1 MNDLGQGEL
10 INEDLSD
17 EHASGGNM
25 MTQLDAMV
33 DYIHRVYE
41 AMDTVEVKRP
51 WMPPLPEQIVSDQ
64 QAEKG
69 NALNLIARIGK
80 IDIPEEQQQVEY
92 QLDFATDGNLL
103 YIASAG
109 YGKQHFLQPCCC
121 HWQCITG

>member
-25 MTQLDAMV
+25 MTQLDATV

-51 WMPPLPEQIVSDQ
+51 WMPPLPEQIVSD
-64 QAEKG
+64 
-69 NALNLIARIGK
+69 
-80 IDIPEEQQQVEY
+80 
-92 QLDFATDGNLL
+92 
-103 YIASAG
+103 
-109 YGKQHFLQPCCC
+109 
-121 HWQCITG
+121 